1 MNILKNVIYFILS
14 IQEKMLMKNLS
25 KTLNLKSSSK
35 SKKVFKNGC
44 YISLDSLAEDEKKRF
59 EDELI
64 LLLKNSEYSID
75 KLLNYIKSQG
85 TDVFYI
91 KSEALLNSI
100 GENCGFIYPQF
111 GAKALALSLLV
122 ENKVKFKT
130 KEMFVITKEN
140 INKYYFIYHFY
151 NWYSFKNRI
160 NGIDSNSIKLL
171 NKYLYNSSDEE
182 INKLQLAE
190 IYQLKDAIKQDKSA
204 IEFVFKLCQN
214 QETSQLAFNKL
225 KDEGANI

>member
-25 KTLNLKSSSK
+25 KTLNLKNSSK

-44 YISLDSLAEDEKKRF
+44 YISLDTLAEDEKKRF

-100 GENCGFIYPQF
+100 CENCGFIYPQF

-130 KEMFVITKEN
+130 KEMFVITKED

-151 NWYSFKNRI
+151 NWYSFKNGI

-204 IEFVFKLCQN
+204 IEFVFKLCQK

-225 KDEGANI
+225 KDDGANI